1 MAGGL
6 ESIMQGVITQGT
18 ALQSRVRQTSQDII
32 ADAYEQ
38 YSGSSSA
45 RIANNKIDLSEN
57 IVDDYTFGSS
67 LLDNEDNVSSNTVSQ
82 STSEGISVSHE
93 LEHHRDDDDDDCCG
107 RGWQRDDHPG
117 RGRARGR
124 DHCDD
129 NKDKHCNDDRDK
141 HCDNDGRGRGHHC
154 D

>member
-18 ALQSRVRQTSQDII
+18 ALQSKVRQTSQDII

-38 YSGSSSA
+38 YSGSS
-45 RIANNKIDLSEN
+45 
-57 IVDDYTFGSS
+57 
-67 LLDNEDNVSSNTVSQ
+67 LLDNEENVSSNTVSQ
-82 STSEGISVSHE
+82 STSEDTSVSHE

-129 NKDKHCNDDRDK
+129 NKDKHC
-141 HCDNDGRGRGHHC
+141 DNDGRGRRHHC

>member
-18 ALQSRVRQTSQDII
+18 ALQSKVRQTSQDII

-57 IVDDYTFGSS
+57 TVDDYTLGSS
-67 LLDNEDNVSSNTVSQ
+67 LLEEEYSPDVINITESDLTDDVEAENYHNQ
-82 STSEGISVSHE
+82 EE
-93 LEHHRDDDDDDCCG
+93 DDDDDCCHQ
-107 RGWQRDDHPG
+107 GWQRDDH
-117 RGRARGR
+117 RGHGKARGR
-124 DHCDD
+124 DKDQCEEDDHSNGCD
-129 NKDKHCNDDRDK
+129 
-141 HCDNDGRGRGHHC
+141 
-154 D
+154 